1 MEVEIKLPDIGEGI
15 SEGEIIRWLV
25 KEGDYVKQFQPIVEV
40 LTVKVNVEIPSPYNG
55 KIVKILAKEKE
66 VVRVGSPIAI
76 IEVEEIRKEIKKEEK
91 PVIAQQAVTE
101 KVQKEILATPAV
113 RKLARELGVDLTKVK
128 GTGPSG
134 RITEED
140 VRRYYEESK
149 KVEVKEVVEVR
160 KLEERI
166 PITGIRRMIAEK
178 MVKAQRNAAIVTH
191 MDEFDVTELVKI
203 REELKVEAEKLGVKL
218 TYLPF
223 IIKATIKALKKHPK
237 FNANIDDE
245 RNELVIKKYY
255 NIGIATATEQGLLVP
270 VIKDADKKGILE
282 LAKEIEDLS
291 ERARQGK
298 LKVEEVTGGTFTI
311 TNIGILGGTF
321 ATPILNY
328 PEVAILGVFKIKK
341 KPWVVDGK
349 IEIRDIMT
357 LAISFDHRVIDGA
370 EAAIFLNEVA
380 KYLEKPYLLYID

>member
-1 MEVEIKLPDIGEGI
+1 
-15 SEGEIIRWLV
+15 
-25 KEGDYVKQFQPIVEV
+25 
-40 LTVKVNVEIPSPYNG
+40 
-55 KIVKILAKEKE
+55 
-66 VVRVGSPIAI
+66 
-76 IEVEEIRKEIKKEEK
+76 
-91 PVIAQQAVTE
+91 
-101 KVQKEILATPAV
+101 
-113 RKLARELGVDLTKVK
+113 
-128 GTGPSG
+128 
-134 RITEED
+134 
-140 VRRYYEESK
+140 
-149 KVEVKEVVEVR
+149 
-160 KLEERI
+160 
-166 PITGIRRMIAEK
+166 
-178 MVKAQRNAAIVTH
+178 